1 MENAQTWK
9 TAVALEPADGLTLQ
23 SQNLMYS
30 LTKAKILSVLEV
42 WQGGCVGDIQNDL
55 S

>member
-9 TAVALEPADGLTLQ
+9 TAVALEPADGLTPQ

-30 LTKAKILSVLEV
+30 LTKAKILSVLDRMISLEIP
-42 WQGGCVGDIQNDL
+42 GFH
-55 S
+55 